1 MMAGEF
7 VLTWV
12 IEGAKKAY
20 ESNFKLRNPSIVQEA
35 INNYKK
41 QNDWFGIFINECCEV
56 NKDFKCSSFR
66 LYQTYREF
74 SLARGERPRAT
85 IDFYSELERQGY
97 KRIELKNELNKRE
110 LTVLGLGIKNIDII
124 ADFDFLN

>member
-1 MMAGEF
+1 M
-7 VLTWV
+7 

-35 INNYKK
+35 ISNYKK

-97 KRIELKNELNKRE
+97 KRVELKKE

>member
-1 MMAGEF
+1 MNA
-7 VLTWV
+7 
-12 IEGAKKAY
+12 AK
-20 ESNFKLRNPSIVQEA
+20 SI
-35 INNYKK
+35 I
-41 QNDWFGIFINECCEV
+41 
-56 NKDFKCSSFR
+56 
-66 LYQTYREF
+66 YQTYREF

-110 LTVLGLGIKNIDII
+110 LTVLGLGIKNIGII